1 MKSMILRLNI
11 MIECY
16 RREFVFIMV
25 IEYELKALCRV
36 FISCAVL
43 SICGRGKTGGAKFGV
58 GVKETVKVPL

>member
-25 IEYELKALCRV
+25 IEYKTRVLYGCSFLVQYQVFVEGGKLGELSL
-36 FISCAVL
+36 
-43 SICGRGKTGGAKFGV
+43 G
-58 GVKETVKVPL
+58 

>member
-25 IEYELKALCRV
+25 IEYETRALCGCLFLVQYRV
-36 FISCAVL
+36 FVEGGKLGEL
-43 SICGRGKTGGAKFGV
+43 SLG
-58 GVKETVKVPL
+58 